1 MNEYR
6 SPEEDMANAALYNR
20 IRLVLDQAVH
30 DGASMMAAMEL
41 DEPAAVVEMWIDR
54 LWDGLRDA
62 LTDDEYGD
70 EERLTAIMLLLTE
83 RMQIEAG
90 AVLHGVR
97 KTR

>member
-6 SPEEDMANAALYNR
+6 SPEEDRATAALYDR
-20 IRLVLDQAVH
+20 IRLVLDQAVR
-30 DGASMMAAMEL
+30 DGASLMAAREL
-41 DEPAAVVEMWIDR
+41 DEPAAVVELWIDR

-62 LTDDEYGD
+62 LTDDEFGD
-70 EERLTAIMLLLTE
+70 EERLAAIVLLLTE
-83 RMQIEAG
+83 RMQVEAA